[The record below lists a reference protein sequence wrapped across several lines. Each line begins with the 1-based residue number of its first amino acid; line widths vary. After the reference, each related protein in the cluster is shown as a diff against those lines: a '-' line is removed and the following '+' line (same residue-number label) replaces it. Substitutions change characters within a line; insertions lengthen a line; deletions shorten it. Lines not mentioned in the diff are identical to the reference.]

1 MIRTVA
7 DRIASKTRP
16 AYRGRHRRT
25 KTKPTA
31 ALRTPEAAEAASQ
44 RREEA
49 LAVPVGGSV
58 GGPVAPPT

>member
-25 KTKPTA
+25 KTKPA
-31 ALRTPEAAEAASQ
+31 ADFRTPAAAERAAE
-44 RREEA
+44 RGEEA